1 MKPTA
6 LARINTLPASAR
18 LAAVAFL
25 LLRAVFRPAAGS
37 L

>member
-6 LARINTLPASAR
+6 LARVITLPASA
-18 LAAVAFL
+18 LLDAVAFL